1 MLPGLSFVHLA
12 VIVIVALLVLGPDKL
27 PELARRAGH
36 AYQELQRL
44 RAHLHLD
51 LDDLLADR
59 DEPGTVSPEVTKA
72 SSSVDQG
79 SAASGRIGGSVK
91 SQARPM
97 PGRQRPPVPLP
108 TSLRHAGTTPL
119 PANLPASVQP
129 GRRRQQ
135 APATPTWFTTAHHA
149 QQRVTAGPVA

>member
-1 MLPGLSFVHLA
+1 MLPGLSFVHFA

-59 DEPGTVSPEVTKA
+59 DEPGTVSPEVTNA
-72 SSSVDQG
+72 SSSVDQNR
-79 SAASGRIGGSVK
+79 AAPGRIGGSVK
-91 SQARPM
+91 TRPR
-97 PGRQRPPVPLP
+97 PARQRPPVPLP

-135 APATPTWFTTAHHA
+135 APATPTWFTTAHRSK
-149 QQRVTAGPVA
+149 QRVSADPRR